1 MGRLN
6 IGQCQ
11 HTFLGEENGIN
22 NSFDIIVT
30 KGGLQYSYGIRQGFL
45 DTTIVVNPSPGPGL
59 GTILNFITSDLDKRG
74 WTCDENDF
82 TYSAGKGITKRA
94 LSSSAQETYLGT
106 LPPTMQC
113 QGGLTYR
120 RGKFYLH
127 SIANQL
133 VEVNMKDPSKSK
145 VVMDFPPGILPIDA
159 LTTVQV
165 GCDSSITYA
174 IGRTPNNSKVYEI
187 NFNDWTLTELCDFPI
202 SIVGA
207 GAQTECMLPPCPI
220 FLDLDS
226 DNSSFAFRGDYCA
239 DTFCVPPVAVAD
251 TDVVIVSSFAD
262 IASIT
267 LELVGWL
274 DAGQEYLSAG
284 VANNII
290 VIGNNSTLLT
300 LENNGSATIA
310 DFEEAISAV
319 LYHNDAVTATFGK
332 RMVMATAFA
341 GGESSLVSIAELPLS
356 NEQMATQATTTDPTC
371 HGFSDGSI
379 LVSTTGGVSPYTYQW
394 APNLSGDFIENLP
407 AGSYLLT
414 TTDSLGCSRP
424 DTFQLEEPDSLVA
437 SILYTGPPTL
447 CDSSGQ
453 LSGTATGGSGQLS
466 YLWGNGVADSLNTNI
481 GAGSHTLTV
490 QDNNGCTATASI
502 GIPTGD
508 TVFVVQNEAICEGSV
523 FIWNGTDYFTDTL
536 VCLVF
541 SMANGC
547 DSTACLSLVVNP
559 VPGASV
565 DVEGDLCSQAAVTL
579 SAGQQDGY
587 LWSTNEDTP
596 AITVADPG
604 SYVVTVTNAFGC
616 TSSATAVVSPAIAFE
631 VFSGNPSCPGD
642 EDGFIQI
649 ENISGGVPPY
659 RYSMDGGNQFFPES
673 IFENLPPGNYLLIVE
688 DAGGCREEMAVLLE
702 APTPITLDAGP
713 DREINFG
720 ESIVLTATT
729 NVPNPVIT
737 WSPPDYLDCAG
748 CPETAARPLAT
759 IQYEVEVTDSNGC
772 TATDR
777 VSITVNNP
785 PSSTYAP
792 TAFSPNGDGFNDYFT
807 VFTDRSVSEILSLRI
822 FDRWGGL
829 VFEKRSFAPNAVAE
843 GWDGLVKGK
852 PVAGGTYVFVAELL
866 KVDGQLEVLSGEL
879 VLVR

>member
-1 MGRLN
+1 MIAPLLLCAQIVYVDTTLGIFSTKIIYGEIDLQDCSDSLLGVEGSFQNAFDIAIRPDSVAYGYGVTIFPGDTIIYAGGLGN
-6 IGQCQ
+6 TANSI
-11 HTFLGEENGIN
+11 FLGFNDQDPEIQ
-22 NSFDIIVT
+22 
-30 KGGLQYSYGIRQGFL
+30 GL
-45 DTTIVVNPSPGPGL
+45 
-59 GTILNFITSDLDKRG
+59 
-74 WTCDENDF
+74 TCDENGSG
-82 TYSAGKGITKRA
+82 YAAGFGLTKLDLSVPITEA
-94 LSSSAQETYLGT
+94 TYLGD
-106 LPPTMQC
+106 LPPGMQC
-113 QGGLTYR
+113 QGDITYR
-120 RGKFYLH
+120 KGKFYM
-127 SIANQL
+127 AAVGNRL
-133 VEVNMKDPSKSK
+133 VEVNMKDPSKSQ
-145 VVMDFPPGILPIDA
+145 VVMNFPLGTLPIHGLA
-159 LTTVQV
+159 TIQV
-165 GCDSSITYA
+165 DCDSVATYA
-174 IGRTPNNSKVYEI
+174 TGRATDHSEVYEI
-187 NFNDWTLTELCDFPI
+187 DFDNWTLNLVCDMPELAI
-202 SIVGA
+202 TGA
-207 GAQTECMLPPCPI
+207 GSFTECMLPPCPI

-226 DNSSFAFRGDYCA
+226 DNSSFAFRGDFCA

-251 TDVVIVSSFAD
+251 TDVVIVSSF
-262 IASIT
+262 
-267 LELVGWL
+267 
-274 DAGQEYLSAG
+274 
-284 VANNII
+284 
-290 VIGNNSTLLT
+290 
-300 LENNGSATIA
+300 NGSATIA

-332 RMVMATAFA
+332 RVVMATAFA

-424 DTFQLEEPDSLVA
+424 DTFQLEEPDTLVA
-437 SILYTGPPTL
+437 AIQYAGPPTL

-807 VFTDRSVSEILSLRI
+807 VFTDQSVSEILSLRI

-866 KVDGQLEVLSGEL
+866 KVDGQLGVLSGEL